1 MFRIV
6 ALSLMVALGMNG
18 SSGALAADLA
28 RGQLVFGECGG
39 CHGLGPHAPIKA
51 GPPLNGIIGRPVAAY
66 HGFDYSPALSAYRK
80 NDKIWTSA
88 TLDTWLTN
96 PQKMVPG
103 TKMYFRGL
111 PTSRDRRDVI
121 AYLAQFGAQGMK
133 TVAH

>member
-1 MFRIV
+1 MFRIF

-66 HGFDYSPALSAYRK
+66 HGYDYSPALSAYRK

-88 TLDTWLTN
+88 ALDTWLTN

-111 PTSRDRRDVI
+111 PNSRDRRDVI